1 MQQFEITT
9 DIDPVLP
16 YMLPK
21 YDGPVISNIY
31 PNMFIV
37 TDEKEKRMRLLNN
50 EVREIISK
58 TCDKLM

>member
-1 MQQFEITT
+1 MKQVEITT
-9 DIDPVLP
+9 DIDLVLS
-16 YMLPK
+16 YILPK
-21 YDGPVISNIY
+21 YDGPVISDVY